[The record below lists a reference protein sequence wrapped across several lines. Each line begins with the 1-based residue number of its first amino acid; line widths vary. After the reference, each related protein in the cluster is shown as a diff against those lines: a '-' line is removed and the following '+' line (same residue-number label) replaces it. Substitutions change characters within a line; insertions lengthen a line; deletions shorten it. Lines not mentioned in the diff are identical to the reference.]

1 MKAFL
6 SSTYIDLIEHR
17 QLAIEALQR
26 LGQEVGRME
35 VFGARPEE
43 PTKACLSEIEACDVF
58 IGVYA
63 HRYGYVPSDS
73 HISITEAEYNYAVEL
88 KKPMFCFMVKEEY
101 PWPPR
106 MIEEHPTKSKL
117 LSFKQ
122 RVSEAFV
129 RDDFTTPE
137 VLAFKIASS
146 IGRYLTQT
154 LRSKSVSFKNSQ
166 DPEHKS
172 IERILKLRVHQ
183 AQFVN
188 GPGVYYFINAT
199 NLSPKREL
207 EVTHVWYEDQEHHI
221 PVIQPAR
228 PLPVRLVAD
237 QSWETWISLDQ
248 IPEAYR
254 FSAFE
259 SFRARISAGTIFKS
273 EANLDVPPYGFVPG
287 GSISSF

>member
-17 QLAIEALQR
+17 KFAIEALQR
-26 LGQEVGRME
+26 LGHDVGRME

-43 PTKACLSEIEACDVF
+43 PMRACLSEIEACDVF
-58 IGVYA
+58 IGIYA
-63 HRYGYVPSDS
+63 HRYGHVPSDS
-73 HISITEAEYNYAVEL
+73 NISITEAEYNYAVEL
-88 KKPMFCFMVKEEY
+88 KKPMFCFMVNEEY

-106 MIEEHPTKSKL
+106 MIEEHPAKSKL
-117 LSFKQ
+117 VRFKQ

-154 LRSKSVSFKNSQ
+154 LPSKAVNSEDTQ
-166 DPEHKS
+166 DRQHKS

-188 GPGVYYFINAT
+188 SPGLYYFINAT
-199 NLSPKREL
+199 NLSPDRVL
-207 EVTHVWYEDQEHHI
+207 EVTHVWYEDEEHHI
-221 PVIQPAR
+221 PVIQPDR

-237 QSWETWISLDQ
+237 QSWETWINLYR
-248 IPEAYR
+248 IPEAFR

-259 SFRARISAGTIFKS
+259 KFRARISTGTVFNS

-287 GSISSF
+287 GSITSS